1 LHHGYG
7 PDRPNGLSAPPGI
20 PARAGTAGRRDDVGS
35 EQAWGQA
42 MTQDIKKHSYTIPCA
57 SAFRDAVTDLA
68 VRRRVNVGDLARS
81 VLLVV
86 PESVIRD
93 FPDPGEPDQDD
104 RETVILKSGTAK
116 GRPWR
121 RKPRLQVRMA
131 PGFEVE
137 FMRRALAIALA
148 LDHGETRV
156 LLHAED
162 APPPQEAT
170 GREVVDPEE
179 IVRLRTIVS
188 VLSFDPLNDGVR
200 SREDALYVLGFPPGR
215 IPDGETLRARFRM
228 LATIHH
234 PDSPHGD
241 HRRMSQLNSAMD
253 ILKRGA
259 A

>member
-1 LHHGYG
+1 
-7 PDRPNGLSAPPGI
+7 
-20 PARAGTAGRRDDVGS
+20 
-35 EQAWGQA
+35 
-42 MTQDIKKHSYTIPCA
+42 MTQDLKKHSYTIPCS

-68 VRRRVNVGDLARS
+68 VRRRVNAGDLARS

-93 FPDPGEPDQDD
+93 FPDPGEPDIGD

-131 PGFEVE
+131 PGFEIE

-148 LDHGETRV
+148 LEQGETQV
-156 LLHAED
+156 LLASSDD
-162 APPPQEAT
+162 ADGPGDGSGAT

-179 IVRLRTIVS
+179 LIRLRTIVS
-188 VLSFDPLNDGVR
+188 VLSFDPLSDGVR

-215 IPDGETLRARFRM
+215 IPDGETVRARFRM

>member
-1 LHHGYG
+1 
-7 PDRPNGLSAPPGI
+7 
-20 PARAGTAGRRDDVGS
+20 
-35 EQAWGQA
+35 
-42 MTQDIKKHSYTIPCA
+42 MTQDIKKHSYTIPCT
-57 SAFRDAVTDLA
+57 SMFRDAVMDLA
-68 VRRRVNVGDLARS
+68 ARRRVNVGDLARS

-86 PESVIRD
+86 PGGVID
-93 FPDPGEPDQDD
+93 EFPDPGEPEPND

-137 FMRRALAIALA
+137 FMRRALGIALA
-148 LDHGETRV
+148 LDQGETRV
-156 LLHAED
+156 KLALSGGDREHD
-162 APPPQEAT
+162 ADADPDDGT

-179 IVRLRTIVS
+179 LVRLRTIVS
-188 VLSFDPLNDGVR
+188 VLSFDPLSDGVR

>member
-1 LHHGYG
+1 
-7 PDRPNGLSAPPGI
+7 
-20 PARAGTAGRRDDVGS
+20 
-35 EQAWGQA
+35 
-42 MTQDIKKHSYTIPCA
+42 MTQDLKKHSYTIPC
-57 SAFRDAVTDLA
+57 SSGFRDAVSDLA

-86 PESVIRD
+86 PENVIREY
-93 FPDPGEPDQDD
+93 PDPGEPEPDD
-104 RETVILKSGTAK
+104 RETVILKSGAAK

-121 RKPRLQVRMA
+121 RKPRLQVRMS

-148 LDHGETRV
+148 LENGETQV
-156 LLHAED
+156 LLAD
-162 APPPQEAT
+162 PNDLRAQEEVVEEEPMAT

-179 IVRLRTIVS
+179 LVRLRTIVS
-188 VLSFDPLNDGVR
+188 VLSFDPLDDGVR

-215 IPDGETLRARFRM
+215 LPDSETLRARFRM

-259 A
+259 F

>member
-1 LHHGYG
+1 
-7 PDRPNGLSAPPGI
+7 
-20 PARAGTAGRRDDVGS
+20 
-35 EQAWGQA
+35 

-57 SAFRDAVTDLA
+57 SGFRDAITELA
-68 VRRRVNVGDLARS
+68 AKRRVNVGDLARS

-86 PESVIRD
+86 PGSVIEE
-93 FPDPGEPDQDD
+93 FPDPGEPDPGD

-137 FMRRALAIALA
+137 FMRRALGIALA
-148 LDHGETRV
+148 LDQGETRV
-156 LLHAED
+156 ELASEAEQAAAAEHAD
-162 APPPQEAT
+162 AGDGE

-179 IVRLRTIVS
+179 LTRLRTIVS
-188 VLSFDPLNDGVR
+188 VLSFDPLSDGVR
-200 SREDALYVLGFPPGR
+200 SRADALYVLGFPPGR

>member
-1 LHHGYG
+1 MGQ
-7 PDRPNGLSAPPGI
+7 
-20 PARAGTAGRRDDVGS
+20 T
-35 EQAWGQA
+35 WGKA
-42 MTQDIKKHSYTIPCA
+42 MTQDIKKHSYTIPSA
-57 SAFRDAVTDLA
+57 SAFRDAVMDLA
-68 VRRRVNVGDLARS
+68 AKRRVNVGDLARS

-86 PESVIRD
+86 PQSVID
-93 FPDPGEPDQDD
+93 EFPDPGEPALDD

-148 LDHGETRV
+148 LDQGETQV
-156 LLHAED
+156 LL
-162 APPPQEAT
+162 APSDDGDTLPDGA

-179 IVRLRTIVS
+179 LVRLRTIVS

>member
-1 LHHGYG
+1 
-7 PDRPNGLSAPPGI
+7 
-20 PARAGTAGRRDDVGS
+20 
-35 EQAWGQA
+35 
-42 MTQDIKKHSYTIPCA
+42 MTQDTKKHSYTIPCA

-68 VRRRVNVGDLARS
+68 VSRRVNVGDLARS

-93 FPDPGEPDQDD
+93 FPDPGEPDAGD

-148 LDHGETRV
+148 LEQGQTQVRLARSDDEDEVQETS
-156 LLHAED
+156 AET
-162 APPPQEAT
+162 T

-179 IVRLRTIVS
+179 LVRLRTIVS

>member
-1 LHHGYG
+1 
-7 PDRPNGLSAPPGI
+7 
-20 PARAGTAGRRDDVGS
+20 
-35 EQAWGQA
+35 
-42 MTQDIKKHSYTIPCA
+42 MTQDLKKHSYTIPC
-57 SAFRDAVTDLA
+57 STGFRDAVMVLA
-68 VRRRVNVGDLARS
+68 AKRRVNVGDLARS

-86 PESVIRD
+86 PQTVIQE
-93 FPDPGEPDQDD
+93 FPDPGEPEPGD

-148 LDHGETRV
+148 LDEGQTQV
-156 LLHAED
+156 SLVPSADED
-162 APPPQEAT
+162 APAPRDENEDET
-170 GREVVDPEE
+170 GAPGRTVADPEE
-179 IVRLRTIVS
+179 LVRLRTIVS
-188 VLSFDPLNDGVR
+188 VLSFDPLADGVR

-215 IPDGETLRARFRM
+215 IPDTRTLRARFRM

-253 ILKRGA
+253 ILKRGVA
-259 A
+259 

>member
-1 LHHGYG
+1 
-7 PDRPNGLSAPPGI
+7 
-20 PARAGTAGRRDDVGS
+20 
-35 EQAWGQA
+35 
-42 MTQDIKKHSYTIPCA
+42 
-57 SAFRDAVTDLA
+57 
-68 VRRRVNVGDLARS
+68 
-81 VLLVV
+81 
-86 PESVIRD
+86 
-93 FPDPGEPDQDD
+93 
-104 RETVILKSGTAK
+104 
-116 GRPWR
+116 
-121 RKPRLQVRMA
+121 
-131 PGFEVE
+131 
-137 FMRRALAIALA
+137 MRRALAIALA
-148 LDHGETRV
+148 LDHGETQV
-156 LLHAED
+156 LLHSEE
-162 APPPQEAT
+162 APQQPPEAT

-179 IVRLRTIVS
+179 LVRLRTIVS